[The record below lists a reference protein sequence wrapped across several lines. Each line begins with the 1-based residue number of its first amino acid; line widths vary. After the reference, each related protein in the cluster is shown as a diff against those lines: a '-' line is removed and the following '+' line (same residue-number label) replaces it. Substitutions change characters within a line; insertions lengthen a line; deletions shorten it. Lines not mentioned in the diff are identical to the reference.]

1 MKVLA
6 VAKNGDSRTVECD
19 FLIVEDTITAFRRD
33 PDNPGGNR
41 IVDTFD
47 PDEWEFLTRVK
58 EDT

>member
-1 MKVLA
+1 MKVLL
-6 VAKNGDSRTVECD
+6 VAKNGDSRSVECD
-19 FLIVEDTITAFRRD
+19 FLIVEDTITAFRRS
-33 PDNPGGNR
+33 PVTPGGNR

>member
-1 MKVLA
+1 MKVR
-6 VAKNGDSRTVECD
+6 VTAKDGEIKGIECD
-19 FLIVEDTITAFRRD
+19 FLIVEDTITAFRRS
-33 PDNPGGNR
+33 PDTPGGNR